1 MIFLH
6 FTHYLVF
13 ICLEDGV
20 QRGIVTANSETN
32 KFKNVANISS
42 ENNKS
47 KYYKYANMFDT
58 KHQSDANQNY
68 IENSEDVNTST
79 IKSAPAKSIAND
91 KTNSQ
96 NNLGQSEPV
105 KVHEPAKLST
115 KKRTCVQKSV
125 VQNFSCKA
133 ARAYKAMPF
142 LNLIWLKVVTAQF
155 NANEC
160 NVCEAGTGMDLKK
173 NKLLMMSAK

>member
-32 KFKNVANISS
+32 KFKNVANIPP

-105 KVHEPAKLST
+105 KVHEP
-115 KKRTCVQKSV
+115 SV

>member
-32 KFKNVANISS
+32 KFKNVANIPP

-79 IKSAPAKSIAND
+79 IKSAPAKSI
-91 KTNSQ
+91 
-96 NNLGQSEPV
+96 
-105 KVHEPAKLST
+105 
-115 KKRTCVQKSV
+115 
-125 VQNFSCKA
+125 